1 MRPLEKSEPVGF
13 VLLDKPA
20 GLTSFQLLFPLKRR
34 FQTKR
39 VGHAGTLDQ
48 EATGLMV
55 AAVGKCTRLLD
66 QIEAASKTYSF
77 RLHLGRETDT
87 LEYSGTIIQEI
98 PNSQRTAEQL
108 RSVIPQFVGCIAQIP
123 PAYSAIKIEG
133 RRASDLVR
141 EGKEID
147 LKARTVEIFTL
158 DIQNAV
164 DGVESTEFDFICHC
178 SKGTYIRSLGRDL
191 AVALGTVGS
200 VSLIRRLA
208 IGDIRVEQGQSIAEP
223 ETLALVAPEHLLL
236 WPKLEMNDSEIAALW
251 QGKRL
256 RIDTTRIGGV
266 GDLPKLFAIR
276 KGAAVAVCRLE
287 GGVVHPEILLE
298 EPCA

>member
-1 MRPLEKSEPVGF
+1 MSPLEKNEPVGF

-66 QIEAASKTYSF
+66 HIEGASKLYSF

-87 LEYSGTIIQEI
+87 LEYTGNIIREVE
-98 PNSQRTAEQL
+98 NAARTVDQIQA
-108 RSVIPQFVGCIAQIP
+108 VIPQFVGCLAQVP

-133 RRASDLVR
+133 HRASDLVR
-141 EGKEID
+141 QGKEVEM
-147 LKARTVEIFTL
+147 KARQVEIYSLELRNVPSDPSDT
-158 DIQNAV
+158 
-164 DGVESTEFDFICHC
+164 FDFVCHC

-191 AVALGTVGS
+191 AQALSTVGS
-200 VSLIRRLA
+200 VSQIRRLA
-208 IGDIRVEQGQSIAEP
+208 IGNIRVEKGQSIE
-223 ETLALVAPEHLLL
+223 APEELELVPPEQIL
-236 WPKLEMNDSEIAALW
+236 PWPKLDLSEGELRSLL
-251 QGKRL
+251 QGKRI
-256 RIDTTRIGGV
+256 RIESERLHGVSDLEKMFAMRNGRAIAVGRLVGGV
-266 GDLPKLFAIR
+266 F
-276 KGAAVAVCRLE
+276 
-287 GGVVHPEILLE
+287 HPEILLE
-298 EPCA
+298 SA